1 MASAA
6 AETMRA
12 RTSGRGFQ
20 ALVYA
25 VQFFFGAWFLYN
37 GLNFF
42 VSFFP
47 QPSGS
52 SPLSHELISAL
63 IDSHLFTIVKAL
75 EALSGLALLAN
86 RFVPLATVLA
96 LPISV
101 CIAHLNLVANGDAFS
116 IATSIAVIGFNG
128 LIALGHLDRFL
139 PMLVCNQGDPSTA
152 GLRALF
158 GRSQSPPGQRDA

>member
-1 MASAA
+1 MAIAA
-6 AETMRA
+6 AEPVGARA
-12 RTSGRGFQ
+12 SGRGFQ
-20 ALVYA
+20 AFVYA

-37 GLNFF
+37 GANYF

-63 IDSHLFTIVKAL
+63 IDSKLFAVVKSL
-75 EALSGLALLAN
+75 EAITGLALLAN

-96 LPISV
+96 FPISV
-101 CIAHLNLVANGDAFS
+101 CIAHLNLVANGDPFS
-116 IATSIAVIGFNG
+116 VGTSIAVIVLNG
-128 LIALGHLDRFL
+128 IIALGHLDRFL
-139 PMLVCNQGDPSTA
+139 PMLVCNQGDPGTA

-158 GRSQSPPGQRDA
+158 GASRTGSQR